1 MGMEGGSINCADN
14 CKTNDSHKNRARVYF
29 SPLLQT
35 KWKELGSKVST
46 AITNQIWEDVMII
59 EKEEAMDESDDF
71 AKEIM
76 DAMNVDHDCW
86 DCFWM
91 YFVEDERKR

>member
-1 MGMEGGSINCADN
+1 
-14 CKTNDSHKNRARVYF
+14 
-29 SPLLQT
+29 
-35 KWKELGSKVST
+35 
-46 AITNQIWEDVMII
+46 MII
-59 EKEEAMDESDDF
+59 EKEEAMDESDHF

-91 YFVEDERKR
+91 FFVEDERKR